1 MYNDEFELTF
11 DLADAGP
18 KKEQRRPTLPER
30 EEAAEAAPLAQ
41 ETREIP
47 ASAAPE
53 PEPEPVGLPQP
64 AAPAANGW
72 TCSCGQ
78 SGNTGRFCTSCGK
91 PKPEAPT
98 VWVCSCG
105 AHNTGKFCSECG
117 KPRPAAKCPNCGWT
131 PDDPANPPKFC
142 PECGKPFGA

>member
-105 AHNTGKFCSECG
+105 TKNSGKFCFESLIHSWIALYHHILTQT
-117 KPRPAAKCPNCGWT
+117 AAVT
-131 PDDPANPPKFC
+131 VLLFRQAR
-142 PECGKPFGA
+142 